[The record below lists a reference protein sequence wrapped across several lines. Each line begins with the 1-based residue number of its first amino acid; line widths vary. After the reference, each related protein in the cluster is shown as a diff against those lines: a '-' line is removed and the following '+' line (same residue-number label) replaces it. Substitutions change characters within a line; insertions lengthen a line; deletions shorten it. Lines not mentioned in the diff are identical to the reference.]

1 LLRVQH
7 NDIDQSVARHYA
19 NTFLTQYLHTNL
31 HKTAPHNQP
40 AQPTRTTNSGANNN
54 MGTERTRELRR
65 RRHRKKAVIKLT
77 KRAEKGSKAD
87 KAIVADKLRKL
98 TPGASVIIER
108 LGIG

>member
-1 LLRVQH
+1 
-7 NDIDQSVARHYA
+7 
-19 NTFLTQYLHTNL
+19 
-31 HKTAPHNQP
+31 
-40 AQPTRTTNSGANNN
+40 

-108 LGIG
+108 LGIGKA

>member
-1 LLRVQH
+1 
-7 NDIDQSVARHYA
+7 
-19 NTFLTQYLHTNL
+19 
-31 HKTAPHNQP
+31 
-40 AQPTRTTNSGANNN
+40 

-87 KAIVADKLRKL
+87 KTIVADKLRKL

-108 LGIG
+108 LGIK